1 MSLHPHDLYPIRD
14 MLRFILAELKK
25 INEREEKRDK
35 VSATTVYNIDT
46 SSISKAVARLTAGV
60 FPQVLKGDF
69 VNLDNKKWEVSKID
83 GEDVYLKR
91 EQWDYVGRYWLSK
104 MINIKDVVPWV

>member
-35 VSATTVYNIDT
+35 ASATTVFNIG
-46 SSISKAVARLTAGV
+46 SSISQAKARLMSGI
-60 FPQVLKGDF
+60 FPPVLKGDF
-69 VNLDNKKWEVSKID
+69 VNWNNQKWEVTKVD

-91 EQWDYVGRYWLSK
+91 EMYDYVGRYWLSK
-104 MINIKDVVPWV
+104 MIKAKDVVPWV